1 MVFDGDTAMP
11 QVIALTK
18 GRASKLGTV
27 VEVRELTV
35 EQWVARGDDA
45 PTDGL
50 SLLADMLYIDGVVVG
65 KDRLNKLGI
74 NEVQGAME
82 ALNTIL
88 GNDED
93 TSGNA

>member
-1 MVFDGDTAMP
+1 MP

-18 GRASKLGTV
+18 GRASKLGKV

-35 EQWVARGDDA
+35 EQWMARGENA

-50 SLLADMLYIDGVVVG
+50 NLLADMLYIDGVQVG
-65 KDRLNKLGI
+65 RDRLMQLGI

-88 GNDED
+88 GNDEED
-93 TSGNA
+93 ASGNA